1 MKDDLRDNIA
11 KFSRLISEAEEKA
24 KANSEIMDLAATQ
37 MSYLESIDELKNPSI
52 TELSTNLKLKKPSVT
67 VVVDRLMQKGCV
79 YKTHSDEDRRS
90 THLHLTEVGKQI
102 NQRHELAH
110 QYLIELFSRKLSVEE
125 LTKLN
130 EIFDKIVN

>member
-24 KANSEIMDLAATQ
+24 KANSEIMDLTATQ

>member
-37 MSYLESIDELKNPSI
+37 MSYLESIDELKNPSL